1 MEKIK
6 SLLKKYE
13 DILLY
18 LVFGVLTTA
27 VNYVVY
33 YPCFNLLQISA
44 AVSNVISWCVAVT
57 FAFVTNKPLVFR
69 SYDWSLKVVLPE
81 LWKFLTCR
89 IGSGVLET
97 VLLLVCVDML
107 HWDGNWMKLI
117 TSVLV
122 VIVNYI
128 GSKFFVFK
136 K

>member
-1 MEKIK
+1 M
-6 SLLKKYE
+6 
-13 DILLY
+13 
-18 LVFGVLTTA
+18 V
-27 VNYVVY
+27 
-33 YPCFNLLQISA
+33 
-44 AVSNVISWCVAVT
+44 
-57 FAFVTNKPLVFR
+57 R
-69 SYDWSLKVVLPE
+69 SPLKVVLPE